1 VGVGVLPQVVIAR
14 HTAIFEHF
22 RTPRARCTST
32 IFLRI
37 PAPRVYV
44 VLFRLDLGGPLLAGG
59 GPRAKLNSY
68 ADSSR
73 QLSQLLFRTV
83 VRFRNA

>member
-22 RTPRARCTST
+22 RTLSRARCTST

-37 PAPRVYV
+37 PAQTVYV

-73 QLSQLLFRTV
+73 QLS
-83 VRFRNA
+83 